1 MSKVLDKKL
10 EKMTKEE
17 HDIWALRHTAE
28 HVLHTALQNL
38 YPKLKKAM
46 GPATS
51 EGFYHDFDLDD
62 KVTEADFPKIE
73 KEMQKLINLDLPMIN
88 EIISAEKARNIFKN
102 NPYKL
107 EWVDEI
113 EKRGEKFSIYKM
125 GDVDLDLCSGPHVSS
140 TGKIK
145 AFKLLSVAGAY
156 WHGDEKNKMLTR
168 IYATAFATQKEL
180 EEYLNLQAKVKL
192 NDHRKLGRELDLFCF
207 SDLVGPGLV
216 MWTPKG
222 TIIKKEL
229 YNYIVEVNKK
239 YGAEE
244 VSIPHMARIEL
255 YETSGHAEK
264 FKGELF
270 KVVSHY
276 DTEFVLKPVNCPHH
290 TQIYASKQRSY
301 RDLPIR
307 YIESTQQ
314 HRDEKP
320 GEIGGLQRAR
330 SFEVDDGHTFCT
342 PSQIKQEATI
352 IAKIVEEFYKGL
364 GMWEGHWVSLS
375 VRDPKT
381 PEKYIGEEKDW
392 IIAEKMIKEI
402 SDELNLNGK
411 IMEGEAALYG
421 PKIDFMTKDA
431 TGKQTQ
437 LATIQ
442 IDFAMPKRFGLEYTD
457 EDGKTKTPVMLH
469 RAILGSYERF
479 IMALIEKYG
488 GAFPTWLTPIQV
500 KILPITDKQLDYAKK
515 VEAKLKEEGIRVE
528 VDTRNERLQ
537 AKIRDAQLEKV
548 AYMLILGEK
557 EEKEERVAVRK
568 RSGEDLG
575 AKKLNEFTSETKK
588 EIKEKSI
595 I

>member
-1 MSKVLDKKL
+1 MAAAVVK
-10 EKMTKEE
+10 
-17 HDIWALRHTAE
+17 
-28 HVLHTALQNL
+28 L
-38 YPKLKKAM
+38 YPSAKPTI
-46 GPATS
+46 GPVI
-51 EGFYHDFDLDD
+51 ENGFYYDFDNLTISDS
-62 KVTEADFPKIE
+62 DFPKIE
-73 KEMQKLINLDLPMIN
+73 EEMKSLLKLWSSFEKIEVTPN
-88 EIISAEKARNIFKN
+88 EAKKMFKD

-107 EWVDEI
+107 ELIKELEDRK
-113 EKRGEKFSIYKM
+113 EKITLYESGKF
-125 GDVDLDLCSGPHVSS
+125 LDLCRGRHIQNP
-140 TGKIK
+140 KDIK
-145 AFKLLSVAGAY
+145 YFKLLSVAGAY
-156 WHGDEKNKMLTR
+156 WKGSEKNKMLTR
-168 IYATAFATQKEL
+168 IYGTAFSTQKEL
-180 EEYLNLQAKVKL
+180 GDYLDLQKKAKA
-192 NDHRKLGRELDLFCF
+192 NDHRKIGKELDLFCF

-229 YNYIVEVNKK
+229 YNYVVEINKK
-239 YGAEE
+239 YGAQE

-264 FKGELF
+264 FKNELF

-320 GEIGGLQRAR
+320 GEICGLQRTR

-342 PSQIKQEATI
+342 PSQIKDEAI
-352 IAKIVEEFYKGL
+352 NIAKIVEEFYKGL

-392 IIAEKMIKEI
+392 VIAEEMIKEI
-402 SDELNLNGK
+402 SKELNLNGK

-431 TGKQTQ
+431 GGKQTQ

-457 EDGKTKTPVMLH
+457 DDGKIKTPVMLH
-469 RAILGSYERF
+469 RAVLGSYERF
-479 IMALIEKYG
+479 IMALIERYG
-488 GAFPTWLTPIQV
+488 GAFPTWLTPVQV
-500 KILPITDKQLDYAKK
+500 KVLPITDKQLNYAKK
-515 VEAKLKEEGIRVE
+515 VEEKLKEEGIRVE
-528 VDTRNERLQ
+528 VDERNERLQ

-557 EEKEERVAVRK
+557 EQKEGTVSK
-568 RSGEDLG
+568 RGRNGKDYG
-575 AKKLNEFTSETKK
+575 ACPLDKFIKDINE
-588 EIKEKSI
+588 EIENKI
-595 I
+595 IN